1 VLALY
6 PPAGTMD
13 FSTRAKAGAQRLS
26 QWRTTLR
33 RRGKRKA
40 SRSYRVPG
48 ARGPDAFTSFTL
60 YVLVSPGD
68 SVTDDM
74 RATYPGA
81 ATVTQCSTPGAR
93 PSITQ

>member
-1 VLALY
+1 MLY
-6 PPAGTMD
+6 PPTGTMD
-13 FSTRAKAGAQRLS
+13 FSTRDKVRAQQFS

-33 RRGKRKA
+33 RHGKRKV

-48 ARGPDAFTSFTL
+48 ARAPEVLTSFTL

-74 RATYPGA
+74 RAT
-81 ATVTQCSTPGAR
+81 
-93 PSITQ
+93 